1 MFATVVDAEVTSTYS
16 LINEFRQHFKNE
28 IAIATTATMKRTAK
42 KKTVATVN
50 NRVYIKTD
58 LRVEKGKEKKINE
71 KKINNHTKIFEKMKL
86 KKRQTK
92 QSKAKEEERN
102 QEADR
107 RCDYKQRNN

>member
-1 MFATVVDAEVTSTYS
+1 
-16 LINEFRQHFKNE
+16 
-28 IAIATTATMKRTAK
+28 MK
-42 KKTVATVN
+42 
-50 NRVYIKTD
+50 
-58 LRVEKGKEKKINE
+58 